1 MLPHRVERAG
11 VEVSAWC
18 AFDPL
23 CLARVIGDLQVTTA
37 DPVRG
42 QAITYRIGRDDA
54 ITGASHPGSVLSF
67 LRPDKPWGDDVQT
80 TFCRYVHH
88 FTGPATA
95 QQWTPGNPRHLR
107 DRPRRRG
114 RTGPPP
120 HRPHRRAYCGV
131 PQLISG
137 APSPSWRR
145 APRWSSRRAR
155 RTRAAAR
162 PVPAIDAIEHQ
173 RASHLGSRDGNR

>member
-1 MLPHRVERAG
+1 VFWNDHDQVTGFWGLALVGMPPHRVERAG
-11 VEVSAWC
+11 VELSAWC

-37 DPVRG
+37 DPVTG
-42 QAITYRIGRDDA
+42 QAITYRIGRDGA

-95 QQWTPGNPRHLR
+95 QQWTAGHPGTFVTGLGDAAELACRHTAR
-107 DRPRRRG
+107 TAGPTAAG
-114 RTGPPP
+114 R
-120 HRPHRRAYCGV
+120 
-131 PQLISG
+131 S
-137 APSPSWRR
+137 
-145 APRWSSRRAR
+145 
-155 RTRAAAR
+155 
-162 PVPAIDAIEHQ
+162 
-173 RASHLGSRDGNR
+173 